1 MVRQH
6 ITALRLGLMSADGL
20 SAIALFILVSIV
32 RFGAS
37 EWQAAWATVGI
48 DGRLLAFLY
57 GCGWV
62 TVLWLFG
69 LYRLRVRW
77 SARTELTDI
86 ARAVLSL
93 AVATFVLLFWL
104 KLGGVSRLLLLL
116 LFPSQ
121 LVLTMASRF
130 LLRSAFGAARA

>member
-20 SAIALFILVSIV
+20 SALALFILVSIV
-32 RFGAS
+32 RFGPS

-69 LYRLRVRW
+69 LYRLRVRR
-77 SARTELTDI
+77 SARTEVTD
-86 ARAVLSL
+86 
-93 AVATFVLLFWL
+93 VAPSVLLL
-104 KLGGVSRLLLLL
+104 ALATVGL
-116 LFPSQ
+116 LF
-121 LVLTMASRF
+121 LVQVSN
-130 LLRSAFGAARA
+130 